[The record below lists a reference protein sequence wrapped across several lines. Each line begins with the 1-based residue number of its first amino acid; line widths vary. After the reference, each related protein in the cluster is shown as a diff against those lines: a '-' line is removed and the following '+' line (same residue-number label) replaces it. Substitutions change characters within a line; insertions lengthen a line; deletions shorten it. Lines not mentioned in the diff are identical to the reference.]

1 MAANSRL
8 KIYVDYDDCL
18 CETARVFSALAEEMF
33 SIRVPYEEIRYFDLD
48 KAFGLTDEQFTE
60 FLIRGCRPEV
70 LLAYEE
76 TPGASSVLR
85 EWMSRGYEVN
95 VITGRPF
102 SQYGPSREWLDRHG
116 LEDVPLYCLNK
127 YGREGVGTD
136 SGYNLEPDDFYRMDF
151 DFAVEDSPKAFPFFR
166 RFPGLRV
173 LVFDRP
179 WNRDCM
185 LPGDNYTRC
194 RDWESI
200 RKAADRRL

>member
-1 MAANSRL
+1 MTAERLAKELNIGRGQAEAAVRL
-8 KIYVDYDDCL
+8 LDEGNTVPFI
-18 CETARVFSALAEEMF
+18 ARYRKEATG
-33 SIRVPYEEIRYFDLD
+33 
-48 KAFGLTDEQFTE
+48 GLTDEQFTE

-85 EWMSRGYEVN
+85 EWMSRGYEVS

-116 LEDVPLYCLNK
+116 LKDVPLYCLNK

-166 RFPGLRV
+166 RFSGLQV

-179 WNRDCM
+179 WNRDCV